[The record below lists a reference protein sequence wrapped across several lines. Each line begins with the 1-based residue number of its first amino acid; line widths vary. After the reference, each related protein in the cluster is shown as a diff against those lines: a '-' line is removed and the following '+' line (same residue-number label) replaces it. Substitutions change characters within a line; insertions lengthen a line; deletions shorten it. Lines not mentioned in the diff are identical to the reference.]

1 MGVIT
6 FGPRVFVYLKGLF
19 WLQVVKVRKM
29 SCWVLAAGGGGGA
42 VVTLKLTIK
51 LANIT

>member
-29 SCWVLAAGGGGGA
+29 SCWVLGGGGA